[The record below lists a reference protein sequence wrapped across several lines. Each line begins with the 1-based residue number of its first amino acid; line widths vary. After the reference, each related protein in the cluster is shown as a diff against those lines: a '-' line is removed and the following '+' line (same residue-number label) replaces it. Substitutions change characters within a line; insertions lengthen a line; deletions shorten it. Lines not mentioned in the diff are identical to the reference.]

1 MDEITKD
8 PKERRVSVTFT
19 TTQEMKDWIFNAAE
33 QDERSV
39 SVFLTRMIRDS
50 SKQPVQTSEQS

>member
-8 PKERRVSVTFT
+8 TKDRRVSVTFT

-39 SVFLTRMIRDS
+39 SVFLTRMIRAL
-50 SKQPVQTSEQS
+50 SKQPVQASEQS